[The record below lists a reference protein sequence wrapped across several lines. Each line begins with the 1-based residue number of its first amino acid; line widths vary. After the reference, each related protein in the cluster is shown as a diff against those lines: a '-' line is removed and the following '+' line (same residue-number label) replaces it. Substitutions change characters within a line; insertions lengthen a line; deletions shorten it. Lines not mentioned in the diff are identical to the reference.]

1 MPRVCRAERSESCSL
16 QARLYPAKPAVLG
29 IRVRY
34 LFLHRGGRG
43 TPRKIQRRAS
53 MPEPLGCCQPGV
65 ALRPAVRTCAHLPR
79 EVAVPV
85 EVHVLVLFAV
95 HAQADLERF
104 PVRVEAE
111 LQFTQA
117 VEEFGQVAAHL
128 VWGGNTGFCTRGL
141 CAGTPPSWSSSG
153 SFKPLL
159 FSFSGH
165 TPPSPPAPNINET
178 RLTHEEKWHNRS
190 RAGPSSHLSLKM
202 AFPREGSIPGPGP
215 ASLSHAL
222 RT

>member
-1 MPRVCRAERSESCSL
+1 
-16 QARLYPAKPAVLG
+16 
-29 IRVRY
+29 
-34 LFLHRGGRG
+34 
-43 TPRKIQRRAS
+43 

-128 VWGGNTGFCTRGL
+128 VWEGKHRIL
-141 CAGTPPSWSSSG
+141 HP
-153 SFKPLL
+153 
-159 FSFSGH
+159 
-165 TPPSPPAPNINET
+165 
-178 RLTHEEKWHNRS
+178 
-190 RAGPSSHLSLKM
+190 RAVRRDPTILVFLGQ
-202 AFPREGSIPGPGP
+202 F
-215 ASLSHAL
+215 
-222 RT
+222 